1 MASDGGV
8 DYIVMEYVAGKTL
21 KELIPPEGLPISE
34 AGGYAIQL
42 AGALAVAHAAGLIHR
57 DIKPA
62 NIMVTNDGQVKV
74 LDFGLAKQLIP
85 AGADSL
91 DAEQSVPGM
100 LVGTVSYMSPEQT
113 RGEPLDARSI
123 FLLSARS
130 FMRLSRASWLSGPP
144 ACYRRCTKSRC
155 MIHRHRRGSSRA
167 FPCGWNKSSC
177 GACGNRSRI
186 ATSR

>member
-1 MASDGGV
+1 
-8 DYIVMEYVAGKTL
+8 
-21 KELIPPEGLPISE
+21 
-34 AGGYAIQL
+34 
-42 AGALAVAHAAGLIHR
+42 

-91 DAEQSVPGM
+91 DVGQSVPGM
-100 LVGTVSYMSPEQT
+100 LVGTVSYMSPEQM
-113 RGEPLDARSI
+113 RGQI

-130 FMRLSRASWLSGPP
+130 FMRLSRASCLSGPP

-177 GACGNRSRI
+177 GAC
-186 ATSR
+186 